1 IDIQKRLGSIRR
13 FKALRP
19 DYDKSKRS
27 ELEKYKARLVALAT
41 QMKNHGKAEALIANG
56 IKKKERKPVLVDGF
70 RDLKFGMTSE
80 EAKKTKA
87 ADGVVL
93 FGSKRDVYWT
103 YDKEGKVERIHI
115 MLGDD
120 DPEERNKFLNLLEK
134 KYYYELDPTDKQ
146 ITAYNADVI
155 AEDKGIKFAEIEAG
169 MAMVRAGEDLDQS
182 KVYSEGMFFREINWF
197 FENGSV
203 IFSIKKEYDVMKST
217 DYQKLY
223 KNRMILNYYNPATTK
238 ILKQYIQRERKLR
251 NTKTTIDDI

>member
-1 IDIQKRLGSIRR
+1 
-13 FKALRP
+13 
-19 DYDKSKRS
+19 
-27 ELEKYKARLVALAT
+27 
-41 QMKNHGKAEALIANG
+41 
-56 IKKKERKPVLVDGF
+56 
-70 RDLKFGMTSE
+70 
-80 EAKKTKA
+80 
-87 ADGVVL
+87 
-93 FGSKRDVYWT
+93 
-103 YDKEGKVERIHI
+103 

-169 MAMVRAGEDLDQS
+169 MARVRAGEDLDQS